1 MKKILILVVCI
12 IVMACTDNSESE
24 KKSSSVNQKMEVEL
38 AIKKLNETLINPQ
51 NAQFDKIV
59 TKGLSYGHSSGN
71 IQNKDEF
78 IDDLKNGPFDIQEI
92 TISDQTID
100 VFDQTAI
107 VRHILSAKAKNA
119 GEAVEFSIGIFL
131 VFQKKND
138 HWKLRARQAY
148 KL

>member
-1 MKKILILVVCI
+1 MNKKLILAVCI
-12 IVMACTDNSESE
+12 IVMACNDNSKSE
-24 KKSSSVNQKMEVEL
+24 KKLSSVSQKMEVEL
-38 AIKKLNETLINPQ
+38 AIKKLNQSLINPQ

-59 TKGLSYGHSSGN
+59 TQGLSYGHSSGN

-78 IDDLKNGPFDIQEI
+78 IDDLKNGPFDFKEI

-119 GEAVEFSIGIFL
+119 GEDVEISIGIFL
-131 VFQKKND
+131 VFQKNND